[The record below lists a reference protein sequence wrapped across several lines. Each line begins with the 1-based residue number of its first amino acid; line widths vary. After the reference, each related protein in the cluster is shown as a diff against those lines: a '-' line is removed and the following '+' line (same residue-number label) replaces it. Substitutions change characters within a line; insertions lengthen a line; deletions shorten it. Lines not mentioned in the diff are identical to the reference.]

1 MTITRNQLRKAVI
14 NAEKLGNNRDAST
27 IRDMAKSLKK
37 WGKFTPRQAEF
48 AKVLIERNSDEKVKA
63 TEGVEEAHTNA
74 WKELPAYREWILF
87 LARFFSKSRQTAYL
101 EHIKNR
107 RVAANFII
115 ATNIGGY
122 GGSCPP
128 WKHCERL
135 LTSKLSA
142 RLRVIFDNPP
152 IYPLGELV
160 AIRRSELTHW
170 AIQQGHDKQM
180 GFITE
185 IEPAEVDTVGTY
197 NKTKGGTK
205 TYQIMFP
212 SGSVTLR
219 ENQIKLVSRKNHNKE

>member
-1 MTITRNQLRKAVI
+1 MTITRNQLRQAVI
-14 NAEKLGNNRDAST
+14 NAEKLGNRRDELT
-27 IRDMAKSLKK
+27 LNDMARNLKK
-37 WGKFTPRQAEF
+37 WGTLTIRQTEF
-48 AKVLIERNSDEKVKA
+48 AKALLERNSGEKVKA
-63 TEGVEEAHTNA
+63 TEGADEAHKLQWENP
-74 WKELPAYREWILF
+74 EYREWILF
-87 LARFFSKSRQTAYL
+87 LARFFSKSDQTAYL
-101 EHIKNR
+101 EHVKNR
-107 RVAANFII
+107 RRHASTVLREHLD
-115 ATNIGGY
+115 
-122 GGSCPP
+122 GSVPSLSYC
-128 WKHCERL
+128 KSI
-135 LTSKLSA
+135 LTSKLA
-142 RLRVIFDNPP
+142 PRLRVIYDHPP

-185 IEPAEVDTVGTY
+185 IEPTPVDTVVTY